1 MSRAMNTESR
11 IELAAAYHHSE
22 SAFARVEAD
31 LRQAELMAAWI
42 ARSFAAATLVA
53 VLALALL

>member
-1 MSRAMNTESR
+1 MSRAMDTR
-11 IELAAAYHHSE
+11 RQLELVAAYHHSE

-42 ARSFAAATLVA
+42 ARGFAVATLVA
-53 VLALALL
+53 IVALALL

>member
-1 MSRAMNTESR
+1 MDSRR
-11 IELAAAYHHSE
+11 QIELVAAFHHSE

-42 ARSFAAATLVA
+42 ARSFAAATLIA